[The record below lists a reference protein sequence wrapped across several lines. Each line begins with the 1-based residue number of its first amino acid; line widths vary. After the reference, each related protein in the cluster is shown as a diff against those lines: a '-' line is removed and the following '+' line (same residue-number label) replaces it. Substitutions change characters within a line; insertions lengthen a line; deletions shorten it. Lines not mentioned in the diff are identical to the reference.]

1 MTAARLRV
9 LTLSVPQRVNKGAK
23 TVTITLRTSATS
35 KLVVGRKH
43 YTVRTRST
51 KITLSLPAKP
61 AVGLVK
67 VPFTLSPSSRSVTGK
82 IRGSVWVVRT

>member
-1 MTAARLRV
+1 MRERA
-9 LTLSVPQRVNKGAK
+9 SWH
-23 TVTITLRTSATS
+23 VTERDA
-35 KLVVGRKH
+35 G
-43 YTVRTRST
+43 